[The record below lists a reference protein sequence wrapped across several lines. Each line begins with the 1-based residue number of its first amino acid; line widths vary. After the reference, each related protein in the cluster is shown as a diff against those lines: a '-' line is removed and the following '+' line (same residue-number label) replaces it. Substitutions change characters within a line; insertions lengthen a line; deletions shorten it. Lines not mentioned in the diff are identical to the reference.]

1 VEIHVLASALK
12 RDITEGDIL
21 HAVARP
27 FTENEIEDDE
37 RGDWKMWVG
46 PDLAARLIEVGFRI
60 EDETIVVL
68 PRFPPAQ
75 AEVPQ
80 PQKVMPHGPNH

>member
-1 VEIHVLASALK
+1 MEIHVLASALK

-60 EDETIVVL
+60 EDETIVVFHAF
-68 PRFPPAQ
+68 RPPN
-75 AEVPQ
+75 PKYLN
-80 PQKVMPHGPNH
+80 PKR

>member
-1 VEIHVLASALK
+1 MEIHVLASALK

-46 PDLAARLIEVGFRI
+46 PDLAARLIKVGFRI
-60 EDETIVVL
+60 EDETIVVFHAF
-68 PRFPPAQ
+68 RPPN
-75 AEVPQ
+75 PKYLN
-80 PQKVMPHGPNH
+80 PKR